1 MLAEGN
7 VSDRG
12 YWLTVETGVVGLN
25 ESLGDLAI
33 LNKEHVALA
42 AVVTE
47 DGAAVEAQVEGLGE
61 LARGVTQ
68 EANLT
73 TQIRQSMS
81 MSIYRREYIHR
92 SCPGG
97 PGSRPK
103 PWSCIIMSIHT
114 QSGLWGPSISQL

>member
-42 AVVTE
+42 AVVAE
-47 DGAAVEAQVEGLGE
+47 NGAAVEAQVEGLGE

-81 MSIYRREYIHR
+81 I
-92 SCPGG
+92 
-97 PGSRPK
+97 
-103 PWSCIIMSIHT
+103 
-114 QSGLWGPSISQL
+114 